1 MGSVYLLPQGKRR
14 PPLLRVQP
22 ILRPAGHRRHP
33 FFECTC
39 SSLWASE
46 SLRECL
52 PKLAV
57 EVTARPE
64 FSACMQHC
72 GAAAARQPSSTQL
85 QMQCL
90 RASLRLQ
97 AACPTVRL
105 RAMSCVPCTPQ
116 WSCAGALVTRSSLR
130 AVPQWQP
137 IRGARS
143 GRRRKGDHN
152 NEAAAEQDEQADD
165 DTCQEAPAFTF
176 DDFELRWEGTI
187 EFLENKFASLQ
198 TGRAVSTTNS
208 CGLLDELKPTDC

>member
-1 MGSVYLLPQGKRR
+1 MCQRCAEDPRR
-14 PPLLRVQP
+14 
-22 ILRPAGHRRHP
+22 A
-33 FFECTC
+33 
-39 SSLWASE
+39 
-46 SLRECL
+46 
-52 PKLAV
+52 AV
-57 EVTARPE
+57 AVRG
-64 FSACMQHC
+64 
-72 GAAAARQPSSTQL
+72 GAAAAQRQPSSTQL

-90 RASLRLQ
+90 RATLRLQ
-97 AACPTVRL
+97 AACPTVWL

-116 WSCAGALVTRSSLR
+116 WSCAGALVMRSSLR
-130 AVPQWQP
+130 AVVKVPQWQP
-137 IRGARS
+137 IRGARR

-152 NEAAAEQDEQADD
+152 NEAAAEQDEQADG